1 MDILKEILET
11 IVYIIGFIA
20 ILVIVV
26 GTIKGF

>member
-11 IVYIIGFIA
+11 IVYIIGFIG